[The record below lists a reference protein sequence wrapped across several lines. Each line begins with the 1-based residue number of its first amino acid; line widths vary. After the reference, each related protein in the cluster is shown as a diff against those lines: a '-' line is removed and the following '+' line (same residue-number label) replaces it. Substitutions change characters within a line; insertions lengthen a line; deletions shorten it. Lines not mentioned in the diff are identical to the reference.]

1 MKKYCAIHGN
11 GNNLNASQY
20 SRVTRI
26 CRAINKEEEAKVEKS
41 NIKLK
46 KEVEKVEKGSHKGR
60 KRIV

>member
-20 SRVTRI
+20 SQVTRI
-26 CRAINKEEEAKVEKS
+26 CRAVNKEEEAKVKKS

-46 KEVEKVEKGSHKGR
+46 KEV
-60 KRIV
+60 